1 VIEGTGSEPSQQL
14 ILGEDIVGTW
24 RLISYVAEDDRGGAV
39 TYPLGRD
46 AVGLIMYT
54 SDGYMSAQLMRRERP
69 AYDQP
74 DTAGATIAQ
83 AAAAAEGFLSYGG
96 PYDVDE
102 STNVVHHHV
111 AVSLLPNWLETVQL
125 RHGTLKENRL
135 TLVAE
140 QRLEASTVRST
151 LVWARAAPHATTAR
165 RR

>member
-1 VIEGTGSEPSQQL
+1 MLS
-14 ILGEDIVGTW
+14 EDIVGAW
-24 RLISYVAEDDRGGAV
+24 QLVSYVAEDDAGGAV

-54 SDGYMSAQLMRRERP
+54 NDGYMSAQVMRPGRP

-74 DTAGATIAQ
+74 DTAGGTTAQ
-83 AAAAAEGFLSYGG
+83 AAAAAAGYLSYSG

-102 STNVVHHHV
+102 SANTVHHHV

-125 RHGTLKENRL
+125 RHGTLEKNRL

-140 QRLEASTVRST
+140 QRVAASMVRST
-151 LVWARAAPHATTAR
+151 LVWARATPHATTAW
-165 RR
+165 

>member
-1 VIEGTGSEPSQQL
+1 MLS
-14 ILGEDIVGTW
+14 EDIVGAW
-24 RLISYVAEDDRGGAV
+24 RLVSYVAEDDAGGAV

-54 SDGYMSAQLMRRERP
+54 NDGYMSAQLMRPGRP

-74 DTAGATIAQ
+74 DTAGATTAQ
-83 AAAAAEGFLSYGG
+83 AVAAAAGYLSYSG

-125 RHGTLKENRL
+125 RDGTLDQNRL

-140 QRLEASTVRST
+140 HRVAASTVRST
-151 LVWARAAPHATTAR
+151 LVWARAEPHATTAPQR
-165 RR
+165 